1 MTESS
6 YRDSLCASTRSD
18 MLVGEGMEDGEFSEA
33 REAHIRSTVV
43 ESERNAVGSRLEPTL
58 LKWAS
63 RAPQER
69 RCD

>member
-1 MTESS
+1 
-6 YRDSLCASTRSD
+6 

>member
-43 ESERNAVGSRLEPTL
+43 ESERNAVSRFEPTL
-58 LKWAS
+58 L
-63 RAPQER
+63 
-69 RCD
+69 